1 MCRAWLEH
9 DRPCP
14 RTYGAPGA
22 ATLDG
27 DLVAFGH
34 DGSPDFPL
42 LCERM
47 LMRRPGIVVTY
58 KIFDL
63 VTIDR
68 RGLLRAPYCARLRR
82 RLVSWFGPTS
92 LAAVR
97 PRDVAA
103 FVAGHELGTSV
114 VRRDLDVP
122 TASSSRRRRRSS
134 SKRIRRKV
142 RSGRTEG
149 SSRYRPSGRRL
160 RGLLTAVEMMILTA
174 V

>member
-103 FVAGHELGTSV
+103 LVAGHE
-114 VRRDLDVP
+114 
-122 TASSSRRRRRSS
+122 A
-134 SKRIRRKV
+134 
-142 RSGRTEG
+142 
-149 SSRYRPSGRRL
+149 RRL
-160 RGLLTAVEMMILTA
+160 GRPPRPRRPYSIFKSAKTAELVQTNPAEGA
-174 V
+174 ERPN

>member
-47 LMRRPGIVVTY
+47 LMRRPGIAVTY

-63 VTIDR
+63 VSIDR
-68 RGLLRAPYCARLRR
+68 RGLLRAPYSARLRR

-92 LAAVR
+92 LAAIR

-103 FVAGHELGTSV
+103 FVAGWLGAWSSV
-114 VRRDLDVP
+114 
-122 TASSSRRRRRSS
+122 ASSASYSIFKSAKTAELVQSNPAEGAERPNRR
-134 SKRIRRKV
+134 
-142 RSGRTEG
+142 
-149 SSRYRPSGRRL
+149 
-160 RGLLTAVEMMILTA
+160 ILS